1 MVRPKTSGKGRSLL
15 REATGSYAPGPAIV
29 TGARGHRYLLPVPSP
44 LRTLDRYLAA
54 LGYGS
59 RRAVEAH
66 FAAGRITGTE
76 GRRVA
81 AETPLPTDATALAQA
96 LSAVRFDGEP
106 LDPPPGSVIALHKPV
121 GYVSSTTDASPVVYA
136 LLPDR
141 FLMRRPIMAPVGR
154 LDRDTSGL
162 LLFTDDGPLLHRLT
176 SPKWHVPK
184 TYDVTLHDPLRGDEA
199 EQLASG
205 TLVLRGD
212 DTPLLPATCA
222 PIGTHGA
229 RVTITEGR
237 YHQVRR
243 MFAAIGHHVVA
254 LHRIAVGPIALRDL
268 PEGTWRVLTAAER
281 ASLAPPAP

>member
-1 MVRPKTSGKGRSLL
+1 M
-15 REATGSYAPGPAIV
+15 
-29 TGARGHRYLLPVPSP
+29 PSP
-44 LRTLDRYLAA
+44 PRTLDRYLAT
-54 LGYGS
+54 LGYGT
-59 RRAVEAH
+59 RRFVDAL
-66 FAAGRITGTE
+66 FLAGRVTDAS
-76 GRRVA
+76 GRRIRPD
-81 AETPLPTDATALAQA
+81 TPLPTDVSAREHTL
-96 LSAVRFDGEP
+96 LAVRVDGEP
-106 LDPPPGSVIALHKPV
+106 LDPAPGSVIALHKPV
-121 GYVSSTTDASPVVYA
+121 GYVTSTNDLSPVVYA

-184 TYDVTLHDPLRGDEA
+184 TYDVTLHDSLRGDEA

-205 TLVLRGD
+205 TLMLRGD

-222 PIGTHGA
+222 PSGTHGA
-229 RVTITEGR
+229 RVTIIEGR

-243 MFAAIGHHVVA
+243 MFSAIGHHVVA

-268 PEGTWRVLTAAER
+268 PEGTWRVLTAAEQ

>member
-1 MVRPKTSGKGRSLL
+1 MKP
-15 REATGSYAPGPAIV
+15 ATGSYARGPRIV
-29 TGARGHRYLLPVPSP
+29 TGANGPDYLLPVPSP
-44 LRTLDRYLAA
+44 PRSLDRYLAA

-59 RRAVEAH
+59 RRDVAAR
-66 FAAGRITGTE
+66 FAEGRITNAE
-76 GRRVA
+76 GRRLA
-81 AETPLPTDATALAQA
+81 ADTPLPTDAAARA
-96 LSAVRFDGEP
+96 HMLSAVRVDSEP
-106 LDPPPGSVIALHKPV
+106 LDPPPGSVVALHKPV
-121 GYVSSTTDASPVVYA
+121 GYVTSTRDASPVVYA

-141 FLMRRPIMAPVGR
+141 FALRRPIMAPVGR

-176 SPKWHVPK
+176 SPRWHVPK
-184 TYDVTLHDPLRGDEA
+184 TYDVTVHDRLRGDEA

-212 DTPLLPATCA
+212 DTPLLPATCE
-222 PIGTHGA
+222 PISTHCA

-243 MFAAIGHHVVA
+243 MLAAIGHHVVA
-254 LHRIAVGPIALRDL
+254 LHRIAVGPITLGDQR
-268 PEGTWRVLTAAER
+268 EGTWRVLTETER